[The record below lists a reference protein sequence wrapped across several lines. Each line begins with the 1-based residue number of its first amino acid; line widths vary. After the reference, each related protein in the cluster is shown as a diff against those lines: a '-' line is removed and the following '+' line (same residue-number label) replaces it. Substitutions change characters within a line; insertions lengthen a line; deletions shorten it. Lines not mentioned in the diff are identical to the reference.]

1 MPKIIKRIKIPN
13 CDTLQIY
20 QYENAKSWYCKFY
33 CGKHPLA
40 NKSLMYDKTLGRKL
54 TNQKDAI
61 RKAKEIWRSFDFTQ
75 QEVKTEFDFDKD
87 IAQPFFILRKVK
99 IIIRK

>member
-1 MPKIIKRIKIPN
+1 MRY
-13 CDTLQIY
+13 LQIY

-40 NKSLMYDKTLGRKL
+40 NKSLMYDKTLGKL

-61 RKAKEIWRSFDFTQ
+61 RKQKKSG
-75 QEVKTEFDFDKD
+75 EVLTLLNKK
-87 IAQPFFILRKVK
+87 
-99 IIIRK
+99 